1 MSKLYGRPTSSLNW
15 PETLALAQ
23 LRQAFPDGKRQE
35 REMPVPGKPGRY
47 YPVGTKERLEE
58 KQRRHRRLAP
68 I

>member
-23 LRQAFPDGKRQE
+23 LRQAFPDGKRQD
-35 REMPVPGKPGRY
+35 RGMPAPGKPGRY
-47 YPVGTKERLEE
+47 YPAGTKERLEE
-58 KQRRHRRLAP
+58 KQRRHRGLAP